1 MSELNSNLSIKQLEE
16 LLLEAKSQFFNTGN
30 SNLTDEEYDYY
41 EDLLKKKNPK
51 SKVLKLIGSEIIS
64 EEKSNK
70 VKLPYWMGSMNK
82 YKTEKD
88 IDSWKKKYKKD
99 YIVSDKLD
107 GVSGLLI
114 IDADNKKSKEYKLY
128 TRGNGEYGSD
138 ISHLTSYLNLPDI
151 NVFDKQKKYILR
163 GELIMKKT
171 VFQTKY
177 AKQFSNGRNLV
188 SGVVNSKKINEDI
201 LSDIDLIIYEIIYP
215 EDIAYNLQLCELNKY
230 NFNVVPHNNYEQFDY
245 NDLKEH
251 LKKRKEL
258 SEYEIDGII
267 IRHND
272 SYKPIKK
279 DNPKFA
285 FAFKQLDENNIKE
298 VKVVDVLWNVSKHG
312 YLKPRIE
319 IEKTIIG
326 DTIIQFVTGFNAKYI
341 KDNKINIG
349 SILKITRSGDVIPH
363 ILEVITKSS
372 TPLLPNKSTYKYQ
385 WNETGIDIYLNESNQ
400 EQEIKQLV
408 DIFKKLK
415 TKGLSIGIIT
425 KLYNHG
431 YNMFSKIINVNPI
444 ELNKLDGFQEKLSA
458 KLYKS
463 IQDSIKDI
471 DLLTLMNISNVF
483 GRGFGKKKLELILNQ
498 YPNIIELYET
508 LDKKTLLEYMNKIDG
523 FAEKT
528 SNQFIAVLP
537 KFIKF
542 MNEVNITLTHS
553 NQKKE
558 SIEIDKKTL
567 EKYEYLK
574 EKNIVMTGFRDNKLI
589 EIIEKLQGKLQTTI
603 NKKTDIVLVKD
614 IYLKNK
620 KIEKATEMNISIIQ
634 V

>member
-1 MSELNSNLSIKQLEE
+1 
-16 LLLEAKSQFFNTGN
+16 
-30 SNLTDEEYDYY
+30 
-41 EDLLKKKNPK
+41 LKKKNPK

-230 NFNVVPHNNYEQFDY
+230 NFNVVPYNNYEQFDY
-245 NDLKEH
+245 NDLKEY

-326 DTIIQFVTGFNAKYI
+326 DTIIQ
-341 KDNKINIG
+341 
-349 SILKITRSGDVIPH
+349 
-363 ILEVITKSS
+363 
-372 TPLLPNKSTYKYQ
+372 
-385 WNETGIDIYLNESNQ
+385 
-400 EQEIKQLV
+400 
-408 DIFKKLK
+408 
-415 TKGLSIGIIT
+415 
-425 KLYNHG
+425 
-431 YNMFSKIINVNPI
+431 
-444 ELNKLDGFQEKLSA
+444 
-458 KLYKS
+458 
-463 IQDSIKDI
+463 
-471 DLLTLMNISNVF
+471 
-483 GRGFGKKKLELILNQ
+483 
-498 YPNIIELYET
+498 
-508 LDKKTLLEYMNKIDG
+508 
-523 FAEKT
+523 
-528 SNQFIAVLP
+528 
-537 KFIKF
+537 
-542 MNEVNITLTHS
+542 
-553 NQKKE
+553 
-558 SIEIDKKTL
+558 
-567 EKYEYLK
+567 
-574 EKNIVMTGFRDNKLI
+574 
-589 EIIEKLQGKLQTTI
+589 
-603 NKKTDIVLVKD
+603 
-614 IYLKNK
+614 
-620 KIEKATEMNISIIQ
+620 
-634 V
+634 